1 MKIAPKYHLTK
12 KNLDGVSSR
21 YFFWLKESNNW
32 SLVFGMIRQILLL
45 KVIFLLKKG
54 HWKIGSLSEM
64 QEGVKSNF
72 RFSSASSTLF
82 AFQESLETFWS
93 NLPSPAQLEKN
104 FKASA
109 WKKISLEESRFFKF
123 SKNMND
129 QNYSLYRVSQHST
142 GTYRLMGHF
151 LTLLVQNLF
160 EDTVLFKIG
169 PGQKS
174 VQLFPIWTIL
184 P

>member
-1 MKIAPKYHLTK
+1 MAFQLGIFSDLK
-12 KNLDGVSSR
+12 KVKQ
-21 YFFWLKESNNW
+21 LKSC
-32 SLVFGMIRQILLL
+32 SGMIWQILLL
-45 KVIFLLKKG
+45 KVIFQLKKG

-109 WKKISLEESRFFKF
+109 WKKISLVESRFFKF
-123 SKNMND
+123 FKDMND
-129 QNYSLYRVSQHST
+129 QNCSLYRVSQQQQVLTWWWVTFGCLWSKT
-142 GTYRLMGHF
+142 CLKTLYF
-151 LTLLVQNLF
+151 LR
-160 EDTVLFKIG
+160 
-169 PGQKS
+169 
-174 VQLFPIWTIL
+174 
-184 P
+184 

>member
-1 MKIAPKYHLTK
+1 MAFQVGIFSDL
-12 KNLDGVSSR
+12 KNPITEVL
-21 YFFWLKESNNW
+21 F
-32 SLVFGMIRQILLL
+32 FGMIWQILLL

-72 RFSSASSTLF
+72 RFSSASSTVF

-129 QNYSLYRVSQHST
+129 QNYSLYRVSQQQQVLT
-142 GTYRLMGHF
+142 GWWDTFWHF
-151 LTLLVQNLF
+151 WSKTCLKILF
-160 EDTVLFKIG
+160 FLR
-169 PGQKS
+169 
-174 VQLFPIWTIL
+174 
-184 P
+184 

>member
-1 MKIAPKYHLTK
+1 MAFQLGI
-12 KNLDGVSSR
+12 
-21 YFFWLKESNNW
+21 FFWLKKIQQLKSYFWDDMANS
-32 SLVFGMIRQILLL
+32 SLKSDFPTQKRTR
-45 KVIFLLKKG
+45 
-54 HWKIGSLSEM
+54 KIGSLSEM

>member
-1 MKIAPKYHLTK
+1 
-12 KNLDGVSSR
+12 
-21 YFFWLKESNNW
+21 
-32 SLVFGMIRQILLL
+32 
-45 KVIFLLKKG
+45 
-54 HWKIGSLSEM
+54 
-64 QEGVKSNF
+64 
-72 RFSSASSTLF
+72 
-82 AFQESLETFWS
+82 
-93 NLPSPAQLEKN
+93 
-104 FKASA
+104 
-109 WKKISLEESRFFKF
+109 
-123 SKNMND
+123 MND